1 MSKKDP
7 ALGRNKSGILFEI
20 PEVAQYADCKK
31 KQTEG
36 NCVND
41 PTLSSRKSDD
51 DDLLSPTR
59 RESKESNDTFKRH
72 STESKLSADGS
83 KPKTIGDLYN
93 ELYYDS
99 SETEERLRNK
109 DSSSTSKPADA
120 SKKSPVKSKTTSSL
134 KDKSNKS
141 EKSPVKSEKPA
152 VKKPAG
158 SEESEDKSS
167 SVASSDESSPVTRFG
182 T

>member
-1 MSKKDP
+1 MPIVK
-7 ALGRNKSGILFEI
+7 
-20 PEVAQYADCKK
+20 KK

-51 DDLLSPTR
+51 DELLSPTR